1 MHPEL
6 KPEVFLSSSGVVDLT
21 NCDLEPISTPSS
33 VQSHGMLLVARE
45 PELQIVYASAN
56 SVEFLGI
63 GPADLFKLT
72 LIEALGVEATQSSRL
87 T

>member
-1 MHPEL
+1 
-6 KPEVFLSSSGVVDLT
+6 
-21 NCDLEPISTPSS
+21 
-33 VQSHGMLLVARE
+33 
-45 PELQIVYASAN
+45 
-56 SVEFLGI
+56 VEFLGI